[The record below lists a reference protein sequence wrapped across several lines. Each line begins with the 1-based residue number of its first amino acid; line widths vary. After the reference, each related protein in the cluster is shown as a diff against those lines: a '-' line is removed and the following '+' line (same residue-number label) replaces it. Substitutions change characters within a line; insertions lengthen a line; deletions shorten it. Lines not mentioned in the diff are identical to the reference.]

1 MVGDGW
7 EDKWVDKRRSSPR
20 SGDIFEISPRPFSV
34 TPSANSGFQYVRSP
48 PRSEFFSNGLTASR
62 NFPGTAAATGPRQQ
76 LAASSPRKSPFGV
89 SGGFGE
95 LITTE
100 TPPCDFPSLSSSEAC
115 DMVRHRTAIGWM
127 GVPTSFADEAD
138 DFADTLS
145 FAELPSPSEHYA
157 HVPGS
162 PCCERMLRT
171 RSREVTILVPARFS
185 RPPPPA
191 ATSAPAPE
199 ASVRDRQL
207 SYISSRARPFASED
221 QQQQQQQQQPPTR
234 SSSSY
239 LTAAQQ
245 RGERQPQTRSPVVNG
260 GSRNSYSS
268 SRSKPTDSTQLAGIG
283 GRQPSATNAAPS
295 TGNNNNNA
303 NNGGSRFG
311 GAASSSRTTLR
322 PPNRYRS
329 TSTTPTTT
337 TTTTAEAATERATL
351 DTVAV
356 RNRFSGSQQHHH
368 WHGQINDPYKGFTF
382 LALPVS
388 DLEHRHRTLS
398 DKHSKRN
405 ELLPQAVAA
414 ADNAAIAPRGSFIN
428 SAKSKLTTTTSATT
442 TSTTTTTTVR
452 APSLSRF
459 IHQPAK
465 PIIPT
470 INITHNGSAKSAE
483 VIYDYDDYEE
493 SKESGSLEGD
503 KRQEIGSD
511 YQRQQ
516 PAAIVAK
523 NNSIVLTAPDET
535 VRPVTVTGS
544 ESVPASGPTSGDSSK
559 PALED
564 PDGRLNNIS
573 ENEYYDSVREA
584 ETAPGDSIG
593 VEDHTM
599 ILTENF
605 YLPGSGETFEED
617 DEELD
622 SLQREINGTAEQQN
636 YDEEYVYEDEEAG
649 ATATTTVR
657 PTAKTVPVPPAPA
670 ATEELQ
676 FSDEDVKDD
685 EAVVASAPALPEP
698 TVQATRES
706 PAEATSTAAPTVP
719 GVESTTATIAENP
732 SSTTERG
739 AISSSETEGAT
750 NATTESWV
758 VVHTSRSVS
767 GARFLPFPQV
777 EQDEK
782 KQPEQSDSNRGSNE
796 SGDAGEVTTASM
808 SEEADRVTTV
818 APQEPVIGVTGDALD
833 SVTTEKTPIAGG
845 AHSTESIIDKL
856 DRVQSELSSGLF
868 AGKFAVLKETVTEA
882 VDPKAASSST
892 VLPAVVIRKFQP
904 NARATTTKKPR
915 PGLTAVTTA
924 KSLTTTTPVE
934 GLVKKIRFETV
945 EDIAS
950 LLPADYKLK
959 NAKLKKSETSE
970 AVATTRE
977 TLPEETA
984 KPEFNNRF
992 RSANIS
998 RSYKSNVPIQELSSL
1013 LPKDYKLNRT
1023 EEDIKNTNN
1032 LKELISKVKVNEK
1045 PNPAVELLKKAQKVD
1060 ISAFLPPG
1068 YKAPTAE
1075 TKPEST
1081 TAATTTTSAA
1091 KGPVS
1096 IEDDVSKF
1104 LPPGYKS
1111 FKTTKKPTTPAPL
1124 ATVKDDISKFLPPGY
1139 KPTKETAVDSTSER
1153 PKIVGGE
1160 LSKLLPPGYKP
1171 PAEEPVNLTP
1181 EAIDP
1186 SSLLKK
1192 IQFKDVSALLPPG
1205 FNGSKTE
1212 DASSTAGTASS
1223 TAGSSNGFKVVFPSR
1238 PGVKKPGLPA
1248 TSARSTTPKPL
1259 HPEGPGVPEIHIR
1272 KGPPTRATTEFTGWP
1287 TPSTTPI
1294 SIEKLLEQQKQQ
1306 ELLEKLLAASAT
1318 SSSTSTSTTT
1328 TTTTTTTTPRPTEPG
1343 LCHSECDLA
1352 GTIRIVDGVKWVP
1365 ELLDHNTAE
1374 WKKLA
1379 REVETE
1385 LNEVY
1390 SSAKNLSKWYKK
1402 VRIDSFNKGSVL
1414 VDYFV
1419 ELTDLSRDVSTLE
1432 IRKLFHEALVPV
1444 SEPTTTPTTP
1454 SAADNE
1460 DDYDGGE
1467 RDDDGG
1473 EKVPAEKAQ
1482 RENLQAPV
1490 PRVKEVFQLG
1500 KFKVDPVYT
1509 DFTVIPKPIVAA
1521 GPAVEDDLF
1530 LPQWAIAG
1538 IVIGLA
1544 SLLFVILFGVTVLI
1558 NRQKAAKK
1566 KAPTPLTADML
1577 NELNKNHMGGIEN
1590 FGSEDLYN
1598 MEDAWDDRMH
1608 DVKPKRFS
1616 NSMHGS
1622 SGSNIYDSWRS
1633 QRHPENYFY
1642 DDYGLK
1648 GSHYPPNGHHRLHDP
1663 AAFMMHEPPPPPV
1676 MAMYPPYHHAPPP
1689 PPGSHHFSN
1698 SSRRYY
1704 RDYDPDF

>member
-1 MVGDGW
+1 MSADARPIGQRGVTMLALIVALYLGAVLPPATVAQQNNNYYFAQSQNRFVPSFENSRNGFFPSALQRQQPPSDSYQEQTLFVNSNNVDRGAGPNDGPTGS
-7 EDKWVDKRRSSPR
+7 R
-20 SGDIFEISPRPFSV
+20 GI
-34 TPSANSGFQYVRSP
+34 TPSYYQFTY
-48 PRSEFFSNGLTASR
+48 T
-62 NFPGTAAATGPRQQ
+62 
-76 LAASSPRKSPFGV
+76 
-89 SGGFGE
+89 
-95 LITTE
+95 
-100 TPPCDFPSLSSSEAC
+100 
-115 DMVRHRTAIGWM
+115 
-127 GVPTSFADEAD
+127 
-138 DFADTLS
+138 
-145 FAELPSPSEHYA
+145 
-157 HVPGS
+157 
-162 PCCERMLRT
+162 
-171 RSREVTILVPARFS
+171 

-311 GAASSSRTTLR
+311 GTSSSSRTTLR

-356 RNRFSGSQQHHH
+356 RNRFSG
-368 WHGQINDPYKGFTF
+368 
-382 LALPVS
+382 
-388 DLEHRHRTLS
+388 RTPAPNAFRQAFEA
-398 DKHSKRN
+398 KRVIAPSSSSSSSSSSN
-405 ELLPQAVAA
+405 
-414 ADNAAIAPRGSFIN
+414 NAAIAPRGSFIN

-649 ATATTTVR
+649 ATTTTTVR

-796 SGDAGEVTTASM
+796 SGDGGEVTTASM

-833 SVTTEKTPIAGG
+833 SVTTEKTPFAGG

-868 AGKFAVLKETVTEA
+868 AGKFSVLKETVTEA

-915 PGLTAVTTA
+915 PGLTAVTTV

-1352 GTIRIVDGVKWVP
+1352 GTIRIVDGVNWVP

-1473 EKVPAEKAQ
+1473 EKVPAEKVQ

>member
-1 MVGDGW
+1 MSPVTRQQIGQRGVSMLALIVALNLGAVLPPLTVAQQNNNYYFAQSQNRFVPSFENSRNGFFPSALQRQQPPPDSYQEQTLFVNSNNVDRGAGPNDGPTGS
-7 EDKWVDKRRSSPR
+7 R
-20 SGDIFEISPRPFSV
+20 GI
-34 TPSANSGFQYVRSP
+34 TPSYYQFTY
-48 PRSEFFSNGLTASR
+48 
-62 NFPGTAAATGPRQQ
+62 
-76 LAASSPRKSPFGV
+76 
-89 SGGFGE
+89 
-95 LITTE
+95 
-100 TPPCDFPSLSSSEAC
+100 
-115 DMVRHRTAIGWM
+115 
-127 GVPTSFADEAD
+127 
-138 DFADTLS
+138 
-145 FAELPSPSEHYA
+145 
-157 HVPGS
+157 
-162 PCCERMLRT
+162 T
-171 RSREVTILVPARFS
+171 R
-185 RPPPPA
+185 PPPA
-191 ATSAPAPE
+191 AAPTSAPTPE

-221 QQQQQQQQQPPTR
+221 QQQQQQQQQQPPTR

-239 LTAAQQ
+239 LTQ
-245 RGERQPQTRSPVVNG
+245 RGERQPQTRSPVVNS

-268 SRSKPTDSTQLAGIG
+268 SRSKPTDSTQLASG
-283 GRQPSATNAAPS
+283 GRQPSATNAAA
-295 TGNNNNNA
+295 TTANNNN

-311 GAASSSRTTLR
+311 GAGSSSRTTLR

-337 TTTTAEAATERATL
+337 TVVEAATERATL
-351 DTVAV
+351 DSVAV
-356 RNRFSGSQQHHH
+356 RNRFSG
-368 WHGQINDPYKGFTF
+368 
-382 LALPVS
+382 
-388 DLEHRHRTLS
+388 RTPAPS
-398 DKHSKRN
+398 AFRQAFEAKRVIA
-405 ELLPQAVAA
+405 PSSSSSSSSS
-414 ADNAAIAPRGSFIN
+414 NAAIAPRGSFIN
-428 SAKSKLTTTTSATT
+428 SAKSKLTTTTTSAAP
-442 TSTTTTTTVR
+442 TTTTTTTAR
-452 APSLSRF
+452 SPSLSRF

-493 SKESGSLEGD
+493 SKESASLEGD
-503 KRQEIGSD
+503 KRQEIGD
-511 YQRQQ
+511 YRQP

-523 NNSIVLTAPDET
+523 NNSIVLTAPDDT
-535 VRPVTVTGS
+535 VRPVTVTAGG
-544 ESVPASGPTSGDSSK
+544 ESVSAPTSGDSSK

-617 DEELD
+617 DEEPD

-636 YDEEYVYEDEEAG
+636 YDEEYVYEDEEG
-649 ATATTTVR
+649 VTTRTTTVR
-657 PTAKTVPVPPAPA
+657 PTAKTVPAPPAPG
-670 ATEELQ
+670 ATEELLDTLQ

-685 EAVVASAPALPEP
+685 GAVVASVPTLPEP

-739 AISSSETEGAT
+739 VISSSETEGAT

-796 SGDAGEVTTASM
+796 SGDATEVTTASM

-833 SVTTEKTPIAGG
+833 SVTTERTPAIGG
-845 AHSTESIIDKL
+845 THSTESIIDKL

-868 AGKFAVLKETVTEA
+868 AGKFPVLKESVTEA
-882 VDPKAASSST
+882 ADPKAASSST
-892 VLPAVVIRKFQP
+892 VLPAVVIRKFQA

-924 KSLTTTTPVE
+924 KSVTTTAE

-959 NAKLKKSETSE
+959 NGKLKKPETSE
-970 AVATTRE
+970 AAATTRE
-977 TLPEETA
+977 TLPDETP
-984 KPEFNNRF
+984 KPELNNRF

-1045 PNPAVELLKKAQKVD
+1045 PNPALELLKKAQKVD

-1075 TKPEST
+1075 SKPDST
-1081 TAATTTTSAA
+1081 TAATTTTSAAAA

-1124 ATVKDDISKFLPPGY
+1124 ATMKDDISKFLPPGY

-1153 PKIVGGE
+1153 PKIASDD

-1212 DASSTAGTASS
+1212 DVPSTAGTASS
-1223 TAGSSNGFKVVFPSR
+1223 TAGNNNGFKVVFPSR

-1259 HPEGPGVPEIHIR
+1259 QPEGPGVPEIHIR

-1444 SEPTTTPTTP
+1444 SEPTTTSTTP
-1454 SAADNE
+1454 ADNE

-1473 EKVPAEKAQ
+1473 EKLPAEKTQ

-1648 GSHYPPNGHHRLHDP
+1648 GSHYPPSGHHRLHDP

-1704 RDYDPDF
+1704 RDYDPNF